1 VDIRQRVYRRMPA
14 VLRLRGAPGRRMAQE
29 MVGVPEQHSV
39 NRPAVNQEIIDQSKF
54 HSRHMV
60 VRAALANVG

>member
-1 VDIRQRVYRRMPA
+1 
-14 VLRLRGAPGRRMAQE
+14 MAQE